1 MQNFVRFRRLFAEHR
16 FIFVGDNGQGD
27 IDLGKKLLAAESG
40 FGVAAVLI
48 HDVIRNH
55 VTAPLSASPPASIS
69 SADAHDLHDH
79 SHAPLSRACSYRWR
93 ECQQHGMH
101 LFRTYIGASFHLY
114 ALGLLPLPAI
124 VRVVKQ
130 TAAAYA
136 RVGFDSEDQRKRCAA
151 EILSD
156 VAVVVDEL
164 PDHQAL
170 SLVASLHDDL
180 VGDAQN
186 DLRVNGRRPQQ
197 QRTASNTTTAVSSS
211 ASSVARVSDIIA
223 EVATG
228 PPASP
233 PVPPLVSS
241 SQSEGSEDRRR
252 EVDEMV

>member
-1 MQNFVRFRRLFAEHR
+1 LPDGPNSQNIERFRRLFAEHR

-27 IDLGKKLLAAESG
+27 IDLGKKLLSPESG
-40 FGVAAVLI
+40 FGVSAVLI

-55 VTAPLSASPPASIS
+55 VPVPLSNPPVPIS
-69 SADAHDLHDH
+69 SEEAHDLHDV
-79 SHAPLSRACSYRWR
+79 SHAPLSRARSYRWH

-136 RVGFDSEDQRKRCAA
+136 RVEFDSEDQRRRCAS

-180 VGDAQN
+180 VGDAQD
-186 DLRVNGRRPQQ
+186 DLRLNGRQQQ
-197 QRTASNTTTAVSSS
+197 QRTASNTTTAVSSGV
-211 ASSVARVSDIIA
+211 SSLAKVSDIIA
-223 EVATG
+223 DAAMA
-228 PPASP
+228 PAPSP
-233 PVPPLVSS
+233 APSVEPTR
-241 SQSEGSEDRRR
+241 SEASKLEA
-252 EVDEMV
+252 DEIA